1 MDALAQLD
9 PSAGSPVAVLG
20 TFLAAVAFY
29 SLTAHIAARY
39 VLGDVRARRALL
51 VGTVPAVLSV
61 LLQRYGPAVTIATTL
76 LADFFA
82 IRGAYRLG
90 NRVAGMVALAHYT
103 VTVILGIT
111 LYNLIALLGTAPT

>member
-20 TFLAAVAFY
+20 TFLAA
-29 SLTAHIAARY
+29 LARRQ
-39 VLGDVRARRALL
+39 GRTARRALL

-82 IRGAYRLG
+82 VWGAYRLG